1 MADNFDL
8 RKFLTE
14 NKLTKNAQLLNEAR
28 VDGFDVNKKAFEV
41 SFINKYGGGDFRI
54 LNAETPE
61 QAEEV
66 FTDIF
71 VNNPDFVQS
80 IKSIEPYQAPAPKPQ
95 AQSRPGLEGVNH
107 RSIEIDGVDS
117 DDYPDFVDAYVIS
130 AEFEDGTPLSE
141 EELEQLTDELYQ
153 SGELADMAAESLYEG
168 KERIKEA
175 SEEIT
180 GIYDQAIRNVLGFDA
195 KEKEGFDLWHDTVMN
210 IYDKMHDDGK
220 IKNATNISR
229 AEQEVKAWMQANPQ
243 DKSGDDFV
251 NFPLDIREAKSYK
264 VSKNSKE
271 AQHLKKGDII
281 GSGEL
286 VDMAAE
292 TLYENK
298 KKPIMKET
306 KLTAKERR
314 LVEMV
319 NSAMRE
325 EEEGNTFFRTDK
337 DDQIPNPPAELH
349 IPKEL
354 TSEDEMADETVIPE
368 YNTIDE
374 LMNSIDHGTNKVA
387 EEHKMQEMKK
397 IAGMLREKAKRMEE
411 SEHAA
416 HISPKDLKQ
425 LATDAAKLEKA
436 AEKLKSAFDKK
447 FNKKE
452 KPASAPKAEKVE
464 ALQEGTFDL
473 RKFLTE
479 NKITTNSRMMNENT
493 SGRQEVYYDDA
504 LFEIQAKYPNLETA
518 IQGVKEYLDGGN
530 GVVTFDTWEKAD
542 VPYLEFDGPCYFLV
556 GPDEEPGQHPPL
568 LVSVRDRDLIT
579 DPKIVAQYKAEDA
592 ERM

>member
-1 MADNFDL
+1 MADNFNL
-8 RKFLTE
+8 RTFLTE

-95 AQSRPGLEGVNH
+95 AEPQSGLEGVNY

-153 SGELADMAAESLYEG
+153 SGELADMAAES
-168 KERIKEA
+168 
-175 SEEIT
+175 
-180 GIYDQAIRNVLGFDA
+180 
-195 KEKEGFDLWHDTVMN
+195 
-210 IYDKMHDDGK
+210 
-220 IKNATNISR
+220 
-229 AEQEVKAWMQANPQ
+229 
-243 DKSGDDFV
+243 
-251 NFPLDIREAKSYK
+251 
-264 VSKNSKE
+264 
-271 AQHLKKGDII
+271 
-281 GSGEL
+281 
-286 VDMAAE
+286 
-292 TLYENK
+292 LYENK

-397 IAGMLREKAKRMEE
+397 IAGMLREKARRMEE

-416 HISPKDLKQ
+416 HISPRDLKQ

-436 AEKLKSAFDKK
+436 AEKLKAAFDKK

-452 KPASAPKAEKVE
+452 KPASTPKAEKVE

-479 NKITTNSRMMNENT
+479 NKLTTNSRLIEEAGNT
-493 SGRQEVYYDDA
+493 ASGYERLHAKVDNLDRN
-504 LFEIQAKYPNLETA
+504 IQVNAYQLLDFVNNL
-518 IQGVKEYLDGGN
+518 GGN
-530 GVVTFDTWEKAD
+530 VEDDMVIDAIFYTAQDNNADELISILADTMGMGGGSNDPLA
-542 VPYLEFDGPCYFLV
+542 FDGVFTYSDIQQALN
-556 GPDEEPGQHPPL
+556 GNEMDDNLKNQIL
-568 LVSVRDRDLIT
+568 DNDLIRHL
-579 DPKIVAQYKAEDA
+579 
-592 ERM
+592 ERG